1 MKLRTLRVAALIAM
15 CACEAAHALTVPEPT
30 PQDKHLQVVPFTN
43 DVIAVQGK
51 PGMMTRIRFG
61 DGETVTDYGMGD
73 RDAWTVKYSGN
84 QIAFVPKAV
93 DGDTNMLVITNRHE
107 YWFSVAMTENSFE
120 LREQADESVK
130 KKHAGGKKSHLPTT
144 WQLNI
149 QYPLAERE
157 AVAASDPKVRAEKAK
172 ARFESAFERAKREG
186 RLDADYGYIGPDE
199 LLPTAAYNNGELTFI
214 LFPSTI
220 ALPQVYE
227 KGADGVE
234 TRVAS
239 HMEGDMLVVHTVAR
253 KLIIR
258 RGRLAG
264 CLIDGQYN
272 PSGANTN
279 TYTISPD
286 VQRVVNPAGAEAKAG
301 EEAR

>member
-1 MKLRTLRVAALIAM
+1 MKIRTLRIAALIAM
-15 CACEAAHALTVPEPT
+15 FACEAAHALTVPESS
-30 PQDKHLQVVPFTN
+30 PQDKHLQVVPFTS

-51 PGMMTRIRFG
+51 VGMMTRIRFG
-61 DGETVTDYGMGD
+61 EGETVIDYGMGD
-73 RDAWTVKYSGN
+73 KSAWTVKYSGN

-93 DGDTNMLVITNRHE
+93 DGDTNLLVITNRHE
-107 YWFSVAMTENSFE
+107 YWFSVAMSADSFE
-120 LREQADESVK
+120 LAQQPDESSK
-130 KKHAGGKKSHLPTT
+130 KKRASAKKAHLPTT

-149 QYPLAERE
+149 DYPLAERQ
-157 AVAASDPKVRAEKAK
+157 AVAASDPKVKAVKAK

-227 KGADGVE
+227 KGVDGVE
-234 TRVAS
+234 SRVAS
-239 HMEGDMLVVHTVAR
+239 HMEGDMLVVHTVVR

-264 CLIDGQYN
+264 CLIDGQFN

-286 VQRVVNPAGAEAKAG
+286 VQRVLNPAGEEAKAG